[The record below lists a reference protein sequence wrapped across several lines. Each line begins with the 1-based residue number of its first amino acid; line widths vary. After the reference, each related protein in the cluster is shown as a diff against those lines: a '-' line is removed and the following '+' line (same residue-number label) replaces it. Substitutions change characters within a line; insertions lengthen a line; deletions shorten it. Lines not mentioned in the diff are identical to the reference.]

1 MEKGLFFSFT
11 NMFSKKRIHFNNSL
25 IDKKIFFIYTHEND
39 EEFKDIFVMK
49 EIIEKKVEVADKE
62 LIFRLNEYAF
72 QANGSIVLQC
82 GETLVQAVVVM
93 GNENPDLD
101 FFPLTVEYN
110 ENLYAGGMIKSSK
123 YIKREGK
130 PSDEAIL
137 KARLID
143 RTIRPMFPKDFYRE
157 VQVII
162 NVLSSDKKNPHD
174 VLGLTASIAALA
186 ISDIPF
192 DSNLAGIRV
201 SRVAGKWEINPTYD
215 KCAAQDFELVLG
227 GNSERIVM
235 IECAAE
241 RAEDKIVEEG
251 FGKSFEYLGK
261 IAAGI
266 KELEKNYGKTKVIYT
281 GKEVYVKEVYDIIK
295 SETLKK
301 IDDFYKGLA
310 NKSIERREFDK
321 IIIEPIVAL
330 FQKEEDDT
338 LFTAKNIKDAIDK
351 IFKENLRKEI
361 LTNSR
366 RIDGR
371 GIEEVREIN
380 IRINPIPRVHGS
392 VMFARGETQV
402 LNILTLASPGSEQ
415 VYETIEGES
424 SKRYIHHY
432 NAPPYSVG
440 ETGRYGGS
448 GRREIGHGAL
458 AEKALKP
465 VIPNQMDFPYVM
477 RLVSEVMGQNGSSSM
492 ASTCASTLSL
502 MAGGVPIKEAVAGI
516 SIGLITAESGNDFIT
531 LTDIMGFE
539 DFAGDMDFKVAGTR
553 ESITAIQMDTKIKG
567 LTFEIIKKSISQAKV
582 ARNKILDIML
592 SVLPQS
598 NKDLSI
604 HAPTIETTSVPV
616 DSIGK
621 IVGPGGKMIRQ
632 LQQDYS
638 VTISITDD
646 GTVSITGQDKATLDN
661 VKKVI
666 RGIAYDPVVG
676 EIYTGKVVRIM
687 DFGAFVEI
695 FPGKEGLVH
704 VSQMSKEHVESV
716 SSILKV
722 GQMVD
727 VKLFEIDFQGR
738 LNFTM
743 LLDEDVKKRSV
754 STKSFNDRKDRDGK
768 FDRKRR

>member
-1 MEKGLFFSFT
+1 MKEVVE
-11 NMFSKKRIHFNNSL
+11 
-25 IDKKIFFIYTHEND
+25 KKIEL
-39 EEFKDIFVMK
+39 
-49 EIIEKKVEVADKE
+49 ADKE

-72 QANGSIVLQC
+72 QSNGSIVLQC
-82 GETLVQAVVVM
+82 GETLVQAIVVM

-110 ENLYAGGMIKSSK
+110 ENLYAGGLIRSSRFT
-123 YIKREGK
+123 KREGK

-143 RTIRPMFPKDFYRE
+143 RSIRPMFPKDFYRE

-192 DSNLAGIRV
+192 DCNLAGIRV
-201 SRVAGKWEINPTYD
+201 SKVTGNWEINPTYD
-215 KCAAQDFELVLG
+215 KCLFQDFELVLG
-227 GNSERIVM
+227 GNSEKIVM

-241 RAEDKIVEEG
+241 RIEDNIIEEG
-251 FGKSFEYLGK
+251 FELSFKYLG
-261 IAAGI
+261 IIVNAI
-266 KELEKNYGKTKVIYT
+266 KELESNYGKTKIKYT
-281 GKEVYVKEVYDIIK
+281 SKELYVPEVYDTIK
-295 SETLKK
+295 SETLNK
-301 IDDFYKGLA
+301 INEFSNGLA
-310 NKSIERREFDK
+310 NRTIERREFDK
-321 IIIEPIVAL
+321 VVVEPILAL
-330 FQKEEDDT
+330 FVKDDEGSI
-338 LFTAKNIKDAIDK
+338 FSDKNVKDAIDK

-361 LTNSR
+361 LTNSKR
-366 RIDGR
+366 VDGR
-371 GIEEVREIN
+371 GIKDIREIN
-380 IRINPIPRVHGS
+380 IRINPIPRVHGA

-402 LNILTLASPGSEQ
+402 LNILTLGAPNNEQ
-415 VYETIEGES
+415 LSETIEGEIA
-424 SKRYIHHY
+424 KRYIHHY

-440 ETGRYGGS
+440 EVGRYGGS

-465 VIPNQMDFPYVM
+465 VIPTQEDFPYVL

-502 MAGGVPIKEAVAGI
+502 MAGGVPIKEPVAGI
-516 SIGLITAESGNDFIT
+516 SIGLITADNNDSFVT

-539 DFAGDMDFKVAGTR
+539 DFGGDMDFKVAGTR
-553 ESITAIQMDTKIKG
+553 NSITAIQMDTKIKG
-567 LTFEIIKKSISQAKV
+567 LNIAIIKQTLSQAKD

-592 SVLPQS
+592 SVIPEPS
-598 NKDLSI
+598 KNLSV
-604 HAPTIETTSVPV
+604 HAPTIETVSIPI

-621 IVGPGGKMIRQ
+621 LVGPGGKMIRQ

-638 VTISITDD
+638 VTMSISED
-646 GTVSITGQDKATLDN
+646 GVVSITGQSKDVLEN
-661 VKKVI
+661 VKKVV
-666 RGIAYDPVVG
+666 RGIAYDPVAG

-687 DFGAFVEI
+687 DYGAFVEI

-704 VSQMSKEHVESV
+704 ISQISKDRVKDVE
-716 SSILKV
+716 SILKV
-722 GQMVD
+722 GQMID
-727 VKLFEIDFQGR
+727 VKLFEVDFQGR

-743 LLDEDVKKRSV
+743 LLDEDIKKRNV
-754 STKSFNDRKDRDGK
+754 STKNYNDKKDRDGR
-768 FDRKRR
+768 FDNRNKRKY

>member
-1 MEKGLFFSFT
+1 MRE
-11 NMFSKKRIHFNNSL
+11 REIVE
-25 IDKKIFFIYTHEND
+25 KKI
-39 EEFKDIFVMK
+39 KL
-49 EIIEKKVEVADKE
+49 ADKE
-62 LIFRLNEYAF
+62 LTFRLNEYAF

-82 GETLVQAVVVM
+82 GETLVQAIVVM

-110 ENLYAGGMIKSSK
+110 ENLYAGGLIRSSRFT
-123 YIKREGK
+123 KREGK

-143 RTIRPMFPKDFYRE
+143 RSIRPMFPKDFYRE

-192 DSNLAGIRV
+192 DCNLAGIRI
-201 SRVAGKWEINPTYD
+201 SKITGNWEINPTYD
-215 KCAAQDFELVLG
+215 KCLIQDFELVLG
-227 GNSERIVM
+227 GNNEKIVM

-241 RAEDKIVEEG
+241 RIEDKIIEEG
-251 FGKSFEYLGK
+251 FELSFKYLG
-261 IAAGI
+261 IIVDAI
-266 KELEKNYGKTKVIYT
+266 KELESNYGKTKITYNT
-281 GKEVYVKEVYDIIK
+281 KELYVPEVYDTIK
-295 SETLKK
+295 SETLNK
-301 IDDFYKGLA
+301 INEFSNGLA
-310 NKSIERREFDK
+310 NKTIERREFDK
-321 IIIEPIVAL
+321 VVVEPILAL
-330 FQKEEDDT
+330 FVKDDEDT
-338 LFTAKNIKDAIDK
+338 LFSDKNVKDAIDK

-361 LTNSR
+361 LTNSKR
-366 RIDGR
+366 VDGR
-371 GIEEVREIN
+371 GIKDIREIN

-402 LNILTLASPGSEQ
+402 LNILTLGAPNNEQ
-415 VYETIEGES
+415 LSETIEGEF

-440 ETGRYGGS
+440 EIGRYGGS

-465 VIPNQMDFPYVM
+465 VIPTQEEFPYVL

-502 MAGGVPIKEAVAGI
+502 MAGGVPIKDPVAGI
-516 SIGLITAESGNDFIT
+516 SIGLITADNDDSFVT

-539 DFAGDMDFKVAGTR
+539 DFGGDMDFKVAGTR
-553 ESITAIQMDTKIKG
+553 NSITAIQMDTKIKG
-567 LTFEIIKKSISQAKV
+567 LNIAIIKQTLSQAKE
-582 ARNKILDIML
+582 ARNKILDTML
-592 SVLPQS
+592 SIIPEP
-598 NKDLSI
+598 NKNLSV
-604 HAPTIETTSVPV
+604 HAPTIETTSIPI

-638 VTISITDD
+638 VTISIAED
-646 GTVSITGQDKATLDN
+646 GVVSITGQSKEVLEN
-661 VKKVI
+661 VKKVV
-666 RGIAYDPVVG
+666 RGIAYDPVAG
-676 EIYTGKVVRIM
+676 EVYKGKVVRVE
-687 DFGAFVEI
+687 DYGAFVEI

-704 VSQMSKEHVESV
+704 ISQISKDRIKDVG
-716 SSILKV
+716 SILKI
-722 GQMVD
+722 GQIID
-727 VKLFEIDFQGR
+727 VKLIEVDFQGR
-738 LNFTM
+738 INFTM
-743 LLDEDVKKRSV
+743 LLDEDIKKRNI
-754 STKSFNDRKDRDGK
+754 STKNYGDRNYNDKKDRDGR
-768 FDRKRR
+768 FDNKNKRKYY